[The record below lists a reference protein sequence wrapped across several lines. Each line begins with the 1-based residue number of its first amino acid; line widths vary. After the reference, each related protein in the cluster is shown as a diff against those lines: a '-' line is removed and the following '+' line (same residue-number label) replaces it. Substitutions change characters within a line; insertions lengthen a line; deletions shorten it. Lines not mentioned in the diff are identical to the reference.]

1 MRVTLDHVNNLQNL
15 QGTPQ
20 TRTVPGDNSFGEVL
34 KDALN
39 NTNDLQIKADQA
51 VNNYVAGTHDNLH
64 EVMIA
69 AEEAKLS
76 LQLLVQVRNKIIEA
90 YQEIARMQI

>member
-1 MRVTLDHVNNLQNL
+1 MRISLDHLNLQNM

-20 TRTVPGDNSFGEVL
+20 APVVPKDKSFGEVL
-34 KDALN
+34 KEAVN
-39 NTNDLQIKADQA
+39 NTNDLQIKADQTI
-51 VNNYVAGTHDNLH
+51 NDYVAGNHDNLH
-64 EVMIA
+64 EVMIT

-76 LQLLVQVRNKIIEA
+76 LQLLLQVRNKIVEA

>member
-1 MRVTLDHVNNLQNL
+1 MRISLDHLNLQNM

-20 TRTVPGDNSFGEVL
+20 TRAVPKGDSFGEVL
-34 KDALN
+34 RDVVN
-39 NTNDLQIKADQA
+39 NTNDLQVKADQSI
-51 VNNYVAGTHDNLH
+51 NNYVAGNHDNLH
-64 EVMIA
+64 EVMIT

>member
-1 MRVTLDHVNNLQNL
+1 MRISLDHLQNMP
-15 QGTPQ
+15 GTPQ
-20 TRTVPGDNSFGEVL
+20 TRVVPKDKSFGEVL
-34 KDALN
+34 KETVN
-39 NTNDLQIKADQA
+39 STNDLQIKADQTI
-51 VNNYVAGTHDNLH
+51 NNYVAGNHDNLH
-64 EVMIA
+64 EVMIT

>member
-1 MRVTLDHVNNLQNL
+1 MRIGLDHLNLQNM

-20 TRTVPGDNSFGEVL
+20 ARVAPKENSFGEVL
-34 KDALN
+34 KEAVN
-39 NTNDLQIKADQA
+39 NTNHLQIKADQSI
-51 VNNYVAGTHDNLH
+51 NDYVAGNHDNLH
-64 EVMIA
+64 EVMIT

-76 LQLLVQVRNKIIEA
+76 LQLLQQVRNKIIEA